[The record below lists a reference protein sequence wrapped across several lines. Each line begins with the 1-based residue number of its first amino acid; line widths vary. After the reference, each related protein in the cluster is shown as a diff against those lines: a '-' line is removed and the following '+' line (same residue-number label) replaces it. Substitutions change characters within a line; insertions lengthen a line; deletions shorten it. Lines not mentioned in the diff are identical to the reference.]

1 MKKKLLLL
9 VGAAALMSTYGCA
22 KVQLGN
28 VQAEE
33 GRTASS
39 EVAQSSIPYEPGYP
53 KVVLAVEPF
62 RASSQVVSV
71 TSGPQG
77 QVPVGD
83 SMAAQLTTALSR
95 VANFSLIDPAH
106 VKGGKVKMQK
116 GEIGPFYVRAT
127 LTEFNEVAE
136 GQSDSTSVN
145 LGGVGAVM
153 GIAGAVSDTPGLM
166 WTGAGLAAANPSYE
180 DTMTSRKGDVAF
192 DVQIVDSRNGRIV
205 RSFDCA
211 GTFKAESGVNGMS
224 LFGIGKTQAKFAQ
237 SALGQALRVAM
248 NDAQRKTFDA
258 LRGAR

>member
-1 MKKKLLLL
+1 MRNVLLLAGVAGL
-9 VGAAALMSTYGCA
+9 LMSSYGCTP
-22 KVQLGN
+22 KLGD
-28 VQAEE
+28 VRAEE
-33 GRTASS
+33 GRTESS
-39 EVAQSSIPYEPGYP
+39 QVEQISIPYEPGYP

-62 RASSQVVSV
+62 RTSSTVVSL

-95 VANFSLIDPAH
+95 VSNFSLVDADSLR
-106 VKGGKVKMQK
+106 GGKAKLQK
-116 GEIGPFYVRAT
+116 GEVGPFVVRAT
-127 LTEFNEVAE
+127 LTEFNENAE
-136 GQSDSTSVN
+136 GSAEDTSVS

-180 DTMTSRKGDVAF
+180 DKVASRTGQVAF
-192 DVQIVDSRNGRIV
+192 DVQIVDQRNGRIV

-211 GTFKAESGVNGMS
+211 GKFKAESAVNGMS
-224 LFGIGKTQAKFAQ
+224 LFGIGNSKAKFAS

-248 NDAQRKTFDA
+248 NDATRKTFEA
-258 LRGAR
+258 LRGVR